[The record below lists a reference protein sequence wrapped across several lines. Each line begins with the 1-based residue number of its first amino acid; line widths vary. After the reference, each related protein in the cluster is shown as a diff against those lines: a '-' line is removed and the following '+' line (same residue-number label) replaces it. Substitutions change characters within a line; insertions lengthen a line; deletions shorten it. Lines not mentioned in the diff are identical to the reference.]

1 MNTTELSEIHKIL
14 QGHQQEIADVWMNAL
29 ISLTPVSLD
38 VSQLR
43 ARFENFVDRL
53 IALLVADPFVPSP
66 AQEVGAALDMLE
78 DFQSKDIVRVQEVL
92 ASGLVK
98 GLSPEQTYALLPRI
112 VSVQAELESGFFIG
126 KANRA
131 RRFDM
136 EVMSKMGHDLKTPI
150 NAITGFSR
158 VILKGID
165 GPITE
170 FQQQDLT
177 SIYDAGKKL
186 LDMINDVFEVAK
198 GDASKTNLYEK
209 SFDVADLLG
218 DLLKT
223 TQPIL
228 AKREY
233 AVDLWGGG
241 DLGKMQADA
250 SQVRWIL
257 IGLLF
262 HAARLAER
270 GGVSLAAAREPTK
283 SGDWLLF
290 EVTQTPEEKILMYE
304 PQVGQPMI
312 EEPDTDM
319 DIGLITALRLCKEM
333 GGVVTVAKGEDDTT
347 KFLLRLPA
355 RVITAESAG

>member
-1 MNTTELSEIHKIL
+1 MNITELSEIHTIL
-14 QGHQQEIADVWMNAL
+14 QNHNRDTARAWMDAL
-29 ISLTPVSLD
+29 TTLTPVTLD
-38 VSQLR
+38 VTQLR
-43 ARFENFVDRL
+43 ARFEGFVDRL
-53 IALLVADPFVPSP
+53 TTLMVSEPFTPGP

-78 DFQSKDIVRVQEVL
+78 NFQSKDLVKVQEVL
-92 ASGLVK
+92 AGELVK
-98 GLSPEQTYALLPRI
+98 GLSPEQVVLLLPRM
-112 VSVQAELESGFFIG
+112 VAVLSELENGVFIG

-131 RRFDM
+131 KRFDM
-136 EVMSKMGHDLKTPI
+136 ESMSKMGHDLKTPI

-186 LDMINDVFEVAK
+186 LDMINDMFEVAK
-198 GDASKTNLYEK
+198 GDAAKTNLYEK
-209 SFDVADLLG
+209 SFEVADLLG
-218 DLLKT
+218 DLLRT
-223 TQPIL
+223 VQPIL

-233 AVDLWGGG
+233 AIDLWGGG

-250 SQVRWIL
+250 SQVRWTL

-270 GGVSLAAAREPTK
+270 GGVSLATAREQTNN
-283 SGDWLLF
+283 GDWLLF
-290 EVTQTPEEKILMYE
+290 EVTQTPEEKLLMYE
-304 PQVGQPMI
+304 PQDLQPF
-312 EEPDTDM
+312 EEPEETM
-319 DIGLITALRLCKEM
+319 DVALITALRFCKDM
-333 GGVVTVAKGEDDTT
+333 GGTISLTKDEAGTN

-355 RVITAESAG
+355 RVIVAEPA